1 MFKTLIDWISSF
13 WMIIVYTNTF
23 FPSQTLI
30 TQPSASAVYPFI
42 RMIPFS
48 TLCAT
53 LTWKS
58 GLMHAYNT
66 KRYLLTGL
74 PILLCC
80 LTYLCCLNPTLLYS
94 LRCLVFPG
102 VIWSSSSRYG
112 GRPVGAQHPPGHPET
127 QFPVEARHEHFTGC
141 PGAAGWACQGKAA
154 VPTTHRDSL

>member
-1 MFKTLIDWISSF
+1 MNDYSLHKYILSESNLDHSALCLSSLSIHPYDSF
-13 WMIIVYTNTF
+13 LN
-23 FPSQTLI
+23 
-30 TQPSASAVYPFI
+30 
-42 RMIPFS
+42 
-48 TLCAT
+48 TLC
-53 LTWKS
+53 S
-58 GLMHAYNT
+58 GLMHAYDT

-154 VPTTHRDSL
+154 MPTTHRDSL